1 MNSEEFKKVVDGCIE
16 NIKKVLESKSQEYS
30 SKDDKLHNF
39 VEAAKIM
46 RCKTKEFALLGMLN
60 KHLVSIIDMVEKY
73 EKYGILP
80 DENIVEEKIGDGT
93 NYFILL
99 KACFLEDICAQKEKT
114 TRNGKSQGIGVLEK
128 DIKNETATNNKRKQV
143 VVNEMKILLKPI
155 LDFCIAIHSPVIK
168 RFEIE
173 FETEIKKDDSIT
185 DKKFYNS
192 IIDILKELRVPQDG
206 VFPMYKFKTLEEI
219 KRDIITNL
227 NEKLERM

>member
-1 MNSEEFKKVVDGCIE
+1 MDSKDFKTIVDNCIANINS
-16 NIKKVLESKSQEYS
+16 VLANKSREYS
-30 SKDDKLHNF
+30 SKDNKLHNF
-39 VEAAKIM
+39 EQAKNIM
-46 RCKTKEFALLGMLN
+46 RCNTKEYALWGMFA
-60 KHLVSIIDMVEKY
+60 KHLVSITDMVEKY

-99 KACFLEDICAQKEKT
+99 KACFLEDIYAQKEKT
-114 TRNGKSQGIGVLEK
+114 TRSGKSQGIGVLEK
-128 DIKNETATNNKRKQV
+128 DVKNETVTNNKRKQV

-206 VFPMYKFKTLEEI
+206 VFPMC
-219 KRDIITNL
+219 
-227 NEKLERM
+227 